1 MLNAILIRDF
11 RIYSRNRRYFSISI
25 LYIII
30 LCATVFGMLWFA
42 DTSKKPLNPE
52 YGSSVFSVLI
62 IAISLAIYSI
72 SPAFA
77 VNIMSS
83 EKQSLDLIKPT
94 LIRNHQ
100 IISSKILTLA
110 TYILILI
117 LLSSPI
123 MLLAMPIGGFTL
135 TNMLDC
141 YLVIFVSAL
150 AFGIMGIMWS
160 SIFNRMTAMSVTYIS
175 VGIFTLGTI
184 LTPAIMAKVLQVKLS
199 SAIISVLNALSP
211 FWILLKKISE
221 SNLSDKIFIIPLWLF
236 PILVYLLISVIGI
249 IVAFMALQKTK

>member
-62 IAISLAIYSI
+62 IAMSLAIFSI

-83 EKQSLDLIKPT
+83 EKQNLDLIKPT
-94 LIRNHQ
+94 LIKNHQ

-117 LLSSPI
+117 LLSFPI
-123 MLLAMPIGGFTL
+123 IILAMPISGFSF
-135 TNMLDC
+135 TNIMDC
-141 YLVIFVSAL
+141 YLIIFISAL
-150 AFGIMGIMWS
+150 TFGIMGIMWS
-160 SIFNRMTAMSVTYIS
+160 SIFNRMTAMSVTYIG
-175 VGIFTLGTI
+175 VGILSLGTI
-184 LTPAIMAKVLQVKLS
+184 LTPVIMTKILQVKLS
-199 SAIISVLNALSP
+199 SVVINILNALSP
-211 FWILLKKISE
+211 FWILLKKMSE
-221 SNLSDKIFIIPLWLF
+221 PNLSDKVFIIPLWLF
-236 PILVYLLISVIGI
+236 PILVYLLISVIGT
-249 IVAFMALQKTK
+249 IVAFMALQKIK